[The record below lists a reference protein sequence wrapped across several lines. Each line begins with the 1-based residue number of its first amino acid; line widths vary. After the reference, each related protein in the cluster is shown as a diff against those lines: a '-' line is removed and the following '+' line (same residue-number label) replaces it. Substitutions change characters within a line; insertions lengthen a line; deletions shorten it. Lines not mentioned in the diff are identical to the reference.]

1 MELAQLVTWRTIQC
15 QQRPHS
21 GSGSGDGRV
30 AVTEIKEH
38 QAAEAL
44 KQNEGGATAL
54 TATAE
59 SKHGEWWQVE
69 LKTRDPRQPRIPGDQ
84 QRWSHR
90 NLQSTDEWPKWSCGS
105 ALAVGMASWRVG
117 TGQSAGPM

>member
-1 MELAQLVTWRTIQC
+1 MPAEATQWQW
-15 QQRPHS
+15 QRGWQGGSDRNKRAS
-21 GSGSGDGRV
+21 G
-30 AVTEIKEH
+30 
-38 QAAEAL
+38 QAEAL

-90 NLQSTDEWPKWSCGS
+90 NLQRTDEWPKWSCGS